1 MAENIKNLCAP
12 IPAELHAQLRER
24 QEESGQTLGQYMT
37 WLITTFYNQ
46 EGKTTMKENQRTVA
60 FQVPTELFEQFK
72 DYLKRK
78 GVKQNAFFLSCIQRA
93 LEEDAQSG
101 ESGAIQEE

>member
-12 IPAELHAQLRER
+12 IPAELHTQLRQR

-37 WLITTFYNQ
+37 WLITTFYDQ
-46 EGKTTMKENQRTVA
+46 EGKPTMKENQRTVA
-60 FQVPTELFEQFK
+60 FQVSTELFDQFK

-78 GVKQNAFFLSCIQRA
+78 GIKQNAFFLDCIQRA
-93 LEEDAQSG
+93 LKEENQAENG
-101 ESGAIQEE
+101 VESE